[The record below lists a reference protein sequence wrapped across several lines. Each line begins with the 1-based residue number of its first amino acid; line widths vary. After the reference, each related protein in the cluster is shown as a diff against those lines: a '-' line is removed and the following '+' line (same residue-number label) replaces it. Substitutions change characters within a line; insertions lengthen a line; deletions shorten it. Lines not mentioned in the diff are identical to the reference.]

1 MKNLN
6 QIEQFVIDYK
16 SCRTKSA
23 QSVIAQ
29 ASICYDAKSKL
40 INKSDYAQ
48 FCDEIREK
56 PNSSYLKKLHCIA
69 SKKSR
74 FEAVIETVPP
84 CYSALYLLSQFDDIT
99 FQQLIADNRIHSAL
113 KLKDIRA
120 LNSSHTKPASSVP
133 PARPIRVTIEIS
145 DLKHLQAFNAELSQ
159 LKQKYAYLKIDDK
172 PVQQALKQQP
182 ALAMLPEPDSANDVS
197 VMLSAA

>member
-6 QIEQFVIDYK
+6 QIEQFVSDYK

-23 QSVIAQ
+23 QSVLAQ
-29 ASICYDAKSKL
+29 ASICYNAKSNL
-40 INKSDYAQ
+40 TNKSDYAQ
-48 FCDEIREK
+48 FCEEISEN

-84 CYSALYLLSQFDDIT
+84 CYSALYLLSQFDDVT
-99 FQQLIADNRIHSAL
+99 FQQLIAENRIDPAL
-113 KLKDIRA
+113 KLKDIRT

-182 ALAMLPEPDSANDVS
+182 ALALLLEADSANDTS